1 MFTNETLPAY
11 IVREKLYSEVEE
23 IAIFNGAHYNIV
35 LCKWLVPLTSTIQ
48 LLLWKQNDNSGS
60 Q

>member
-35 LCKWLVPLTSTIQ
+35 LCK
-48 LLLWKQNDNSGS
+48 
-60 Q
+60 